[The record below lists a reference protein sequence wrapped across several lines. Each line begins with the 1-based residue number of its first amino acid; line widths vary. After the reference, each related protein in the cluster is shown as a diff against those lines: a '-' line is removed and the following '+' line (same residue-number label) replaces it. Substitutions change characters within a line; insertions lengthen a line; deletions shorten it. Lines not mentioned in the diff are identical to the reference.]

1 VEGVFSELRPY
12 EDEHGVTFVGG
23 CLTLRLAY
31 GARRVPRDAGGHRAP
46 VGLLVRAEAA
56 GEGGLQV
63 FIAGA
68 NMGRHEA
75 YRALL
80 ARGFRTD
87 IQGVTMHRSNDP
99 GYSQPGV
106 YVIDDWR

>member
-1 VEGVFSELRPY
+1 M
-12 EDEHGVTFVGG
+12 
-23 CLTLRLAY
+23 
-31 GARRVPRDAGGHRAP
+31 
-46 VGLLVRAEAA
+46 
-56 GEGGLQV
+56 QV